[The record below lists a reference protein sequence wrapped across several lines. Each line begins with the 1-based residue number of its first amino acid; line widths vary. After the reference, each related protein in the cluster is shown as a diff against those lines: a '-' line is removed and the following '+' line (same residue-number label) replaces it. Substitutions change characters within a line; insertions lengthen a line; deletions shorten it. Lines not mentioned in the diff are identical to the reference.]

1 MIIYKRNVVT
11 QKTQSDVLKIIQS
24 STYHGECEI
33 NLQSFSIRC
42 PKRNQRG
49 HIMLVP
55 IKGQLTS
62 FDDATKVILE
72 LHAGVEVLIGLSVFA
87 LGLAMML
94 LRIIFPEIGR
104 PTYGVMTMGM
114 GVVISIFYWLRG
126 IEAVDLLEHKIT
138 R

>member
-11 QKTQSDVLKIIQS
+11 QKTPSDVLKIIQS
-24 STYHGECEI
+24 STYHNECEI

-42 PKRNQRG
+42 PKRGQRG

-55 IKGQLTS
+55 IKGQLKS
-62 FDDATKVILE
+62 LDDATKVILE

-94 LRIIFPEIGR
+94 LRIVSPVIGK
-104 PTYGVMTMGM
+104 PTHGVMTMGM
-114 GVVISIFYWLRG
+114 GVVISLFYWLRG

>member
-1 MIIYKRNVVT
+1 MVIYKRSVLT
-11 QKTQSDVLKIIQS
+11 PKTQSDVLKIIQS
-24 STYHGECEI
+24 STYQSNCEV
-33 NLQSFSIRC
+33 NQKSFSIRC
-42 PKRNQRG
+42 PKRNQQG

-55 IKGQLTS
+55 IKGQLTN
-62 FDDATKVILE
+62 FDDATKVTLE

-114 GVVISIFYWLRG
+114 GVVISVFYWLRG
-126 IEAVDLLEHKIT
+126 IEAIDLLEHKIT

>member
-1 MIIYKRNVVT
+1 MIIYKRNVLT
-11 QKTQSDVLKIIQS
+11 QKAHTDVLEIIQS
-24 STYHGECEI
+24 STYQGNCEI
-33 NLQSFSIRC
+33 NRRSFSIKFM
-42 PKRNQRG
+42 KRNQRG

-55 IKGQLTS
+55 IKGQLTN
-62 FDDATKVILE
+62 FDDTTKVTLE